1 VLIDVNEARILEE
14 QLLEERERQE
24 ELSHTISHDLRTPLT
39 VILGHAQLALVRA
52 PDDQDLRSSLE
63 AIEKSAVLMNKMIQD
78 LTELAKIE
86 SGQLRPAKKL
96 VHLATFLDDLFS
108 RLKVVVNVQRV
119 RRLIPREMPAVNAD
133 PLLLERIVGNLVS
146 NALKYSPAESPVLIK
161 ARTGELEVIISV
173 IDQGVGIS
181 AEDIPLIFRRFYR
194 GQQQG
199 EIEGLG
205 LGLFITKMLVQAHG
219 GRIWVS
225 SEQGKGSV
233 FSFSLPKDG

>member
-1 VLIDVNEARILEE
+1 
-14 QLLEERERQE
+14 
-24 ELSHTISHDLRTPLT
+24 
-39 VILGHAQLALVRA
+39 
-52 PDDQDLRSSLE
+52 
-63 AIEKSAVLMNKMIQD
+63 
-78 LTELAKIE
+78 
-86 SGQLRPAKKL
+86 
-96 VHLATFLDDLFS
+96 
-108 RLKVVVNVQRV
+108 
-119 RRLIPREMPAVNAD
+119 MPAVNAD